1 LRARRYH
8 ILVLLLPHKRHTF
21 DYCHPVTALAHLV
34 DDFKAEM
41 GEDDLTHLPEILVLR
56 DLERDPDG
64 GDMASFKARSLR
76 NVENRCLHHHVFDTR
91 LADDLL
97 SHASFKVWAVEE
109 IAPHHIL
116 HPRGNRRR
124 PGIDYGKARYFLAK
138 NLPDLRIAA
147 TNPSRRMA
155 LTNSYRSVTKNDEG
169 GMALATRAWIVMN
182 RR

>member
-64 GDMASFKARSLR
+64 GEHGVLQGALSAECGKPLF
-76 NVENRCLHHHVFDTR
+76 TPPR
-91 LADDLL
+91 L
-97 SHASFKVWAVEE
+97 
-109 IAPHHIL
+109 
-116 HPRGNRRR
+116 
-124 PGIDYGKARYFLAK
+124 
-138 NLPDLRIAA
+138 
-147 TNPSRRMA
+147 
-155 LTNSYRSVTKNDEG
+155 
-169 GMALATRAWIVMN
+169 
-182 RR
+182 

>member
-124 PGIDYGKARYFLAK
+124 FECVKQVNRESTTAKRGIFWLKICRICV
-138 NLPDLRIAA
+138 LPPPTLH
-147 TNPSRRMA
+147 
-155 LTNSYRSVTKNDEG
+155 G
-169 GMALATRAWIVMN
+169 GWP
-182 RR
+182 